1 MNWAECMT
9 LYYRMVMCR
18 DYEEV
23 LDGYSSAVRALS
35 ALVPLAELPLVLG
48 TVALLCCSGTQL
60 CQGRV

>member
-1 MNWAECMT
+1 MI

-23 LDGYSSAVRALS
+23 LDGYGSAVRALS

-48 TVALLCCSGTQL
+48 TVALLCCMWHTALPG
-60 CQGRV
+60 